1 MQGRVL
7 GFDAAA
13 GTGVIRGD
21 DDQRYAFKRADWR
34 GEVEPE
40 AGDGV
45 DFEAAGGAAKDVFP
59 TKGLTIDL
67 ADLGERAGQIASSEA
82 ARGLMGSW
90 APILALISIILCIFP
105 LAAIGDAD
113 PAGLFGVLGP
123 AIDLKRAIED
133 LDGSGAAA
141 MLLSIYPALYL
152 IPLTAIWV
160 IGFAAMSRSVRLPAM
175 VHGWLSTALPFLL
188 ILVANMLL
196 PEEATGRIDFAWCGL
211 ALMLVG
217 VVQLLVAYGAIKG
230 SPGQL
235 AGRG

>member
-113 PAGLFGVLGP
+113 PAGLF
-123 AIDLKRAIED
+123 
-133 LDGSGAAA
+133 
-141 MLLSIYPALYL
+141 L